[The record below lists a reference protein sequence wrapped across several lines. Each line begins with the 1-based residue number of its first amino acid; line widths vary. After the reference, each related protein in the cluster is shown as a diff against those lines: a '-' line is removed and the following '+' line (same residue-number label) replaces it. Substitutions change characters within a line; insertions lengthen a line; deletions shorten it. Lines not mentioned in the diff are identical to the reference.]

1 MASSDKILGMNAR
14 NLVYTRPNNLKKATR
29 LADDKLGHK
38 KLLDDNDY
46 PVPNTFAEFKTPDD
60 VQNHNWK
67 DLPNSF
73 VIKPAMGF
81 GGEGIMVVYAKT
93 KEGWIRTDGSTIDI
107 EQMKIH
113 CLDILDGSYS
123 MHSIPDTA
131 FIEQKIITHPVFKK
145 YTYKGTPDIRI
156 IVFNQVPVMAMLRVP
171 TEESDGRANLHDG
184 ALGIGIEIASGIT
197 THAIYHSHEIS
208 RLPSNQKVKLHGLKI
223 PYWDDMLKMS
233 SEIQKLTKIGYL
245 GLDFVLDKN
254 EGPMILELN
263 ARPGLSIQNA
273 NLAPLQD
280 RLKRVKGLK
289 IKNSTKAV
297 RIAKEIFGGEIERE
311 VEEATGKPMVGFV
324 EKVKI
329 EGRKKKKTEIKAKI
343 DTGAGFSSIERELA
357 RELGY
362 KNVIKWFDLYEL
374 EEVMEKEKA
383 RKYYKRLRQEAKKQ
397 KSVVDIALVH
407 SSHGSSLRPVIK
419 PKITLSGKTFHTKVN
434 ISKREHLMYPMIVGR
449 RDLKGFIVNPE
460 KSFVECT
467 S

>member
-1 MASSDKILGMNAR
+1 MASPDKILGMNAR
-14 NLVYTRPNNLKKATR
+14 NLIYIRPNNLKPATR

-38 KLLDDNDY
+38 KLLDDNEY
-46 PVPNTFAEFKTPDD
+46 PVPNIFAEFKTPDD
-60 VQNHNWK
+60 VQQFDWK
-67 DLPNSF
+67 NLPNSF

-81 GGEGIMVVYAKT
+81 GGEGIMVVFAKT

-123 MHSIPDTA
+123 MHSTPDVA
-131 FIEQKIITHPVFKK
+131 FIEQKVITHPVFKK

-171 TEESDGRANLHDG
+171 TEESDGRANLHAG

-197 THAIYHSHEIS
+197 THAIYHGHEVS
-208 RLPSNQKVKLHGLKI
+208 RLPSNNKVKLHGLKI

-233 SEIQKLTKIGYL
+233 SEIQKLTDIGYL

-273 NLAPLQD
+273 NLAPLRD
-280 RLKRVKGLK
+280 RLRRVKGLK

-297 RIAKEIFGGEIERE
+297 RIAKELFGGEIERE
-311 VEEATGKPMVGFV
+311 VEEATGRPMVGFV

-329 EGRKKKKTEIKAKI
+329 EGRKKKKAEVKAKI
-343 DTGAGFSSIERELA
+343 DTGAGFSSVERELA
-357 RELGY
+357 RDLGY
-362 KNVIKWFDLYEL
+362 KKSIEFFDSFDLPESVSAD
-374 EEVMEKEKA
+374 EA
-383 RKYYKRLRQEAKKQ
+383 RKMCEDYEPKMLKDKHIIDVA
-397 KSVVDIALVH
+397 IVH
-407 SSHGSSLRPVIK
+407 SSHGSSIRPVIK
-419 PKITLSGKTFHTKVN
+419 PKITLSGKTFHAKVN

-460 KSFVECT
+460 KSFVK
-467 S
+467 

>member
-1 MASSDKILGMNAR
+1 MASPDKILGMNAR
-14 NLVYTRPNNLKKATR
+14 NLIYIRPNNLKLATR

-46 PVPNTFAEFKTPDD
+46 PVPNIYGEFKTPDE
-60 VQNHNWK
+60 VQNFKWE

-81 GGEGIMVVYAKT
+81 GGEGIIVVYARS
-93 KEGWIRTDGSTIDI
+93 KEGWVRTDGSTIDI

-113 CLDILDGSYS
+113 SLDVLDGSYS

-131 FIEQKIITHPVFKK
+131 FIEQKVITHPIFKK

-171 TEESDGRANLHDG
+171 TQESDGRANLHAG

-197 THAIYHSHEIS
+197 THAIYKGREIS
-208 RLPSNQKVKLHGLKI
+208 RLPSNEKIKLHGIKI

-233 SEIQKLTKIGYL
+233 SEIQKLTNIGYL

-273 NLAPLQD
+273 NLAPLRD
-280 RLKRVKGLK
+280 RLRRVRGLK

-297 RIAKEIFGGEIERE
+297 RIAKELFGGEIERE
-311 VEEATGKPMVGFV
+311 VEEATGKPMVGYV
-324 EKVKI
+324 EKVRV
-329 EGRKKKKTEIKAKI
+329 EGKKKKKAEVKAKI
-343 DTGAGFSSIERELA
+343 DTGAGFSSVDNELM

-362 KNVIKWFDLYEL
+362 SDAIDFFNNYNIPDDLT
-374 EEVMEKEKA
+374 
-383 RKYYKRLRQEAKKQ
+383 RDEAKKIS
-397 KSVVDIALVH
+397 KEIGKKIEKHKDIVGRAIVH
-407 SSHGSSLRPVIK
+407 SSHGTTLRPTIPVTIN
-419 PKITLSGKTFHTKVN
+419 IAGRKVKARVN
-434 ISKREHLMYPMIVGR
+434 AVDRSNLLYPIIIGR

-460 KSFVECT
+460 KSFVK
-467 S
+467 